1 MQKERKSNIYCQS
14 TSSTI
19 LYKSDL
25 ILQNFDKWWPI
36 KTVCQVPIPNIQ
48 HKVSDI
54 KNQL

>member
-14 TSSTI
+14 TSLTI

-25 ILQNFDKWWPI
+25 ILQNFDKWLPI
-36 KTVCQVPIPNIQ
+36 ITVCQVPIPNIQ

-54 KNQL
+54 KNQI